1 VSFANFNDLDSVR
14 AAVTAET
21 AAVIIEPVQGEGGV
35 YPASAEFLRGL
46 RALCNER
53 GALLIFDEIQCG
65 VGRTGK
71 LWGHEWSGVTPDMMT
86 VAKPLA
92 GGLPIGALLVTD
104 AVASTLHVGE
114 HGTTFGGGPM
124 ITSVA
129 LSVFNRVSD
138 PKFLAHVN
146 ETGNYLMERLSEI
159 NSPHIKQVRG
169 RGLMVGVELDIEA
182 AKIRTAGY
190 AHGLLLIQAREK
202 VVRFVPPLIMQKTHV
217 DELVEKFGA
226 LLTEVG

>member
-1 VSFANFNDLDSVR
+1 MLFRS
-14 AAVTAET
+14 
-21 AAVIIEPVQGEGGV
+21 
-35 YPASAEFLRGL
+35 
-46 RALCNER
+46 
-53 GALLIFDEIQCG
+53 

-71 LWGHEWSGVTPDMMT
+71 LWGYEHSGVAPDLMT

-92 GGLPIGALLVTD
+92 GGMPIGALLMTD
-104 AVASTLHVGE
+104 AVASAMHVGE

-138 PKFLAHVN
+138 PNFLAHIT

-159 NSPHIKQVRG
+159 NSPHIKEVRG
-169 RGLMVGVELDIEA
+169 RWLMVGVELDIEA

-202 VVRFVPPLIMQKTHV
+202 VVRFVPPLVFQKSHV
-217 DELVEKFGA
+217 DELVEKFGKILA
-226 LLTEVG
+226 EVG